1 MQHVYTPVEFSVMF
15 KYIMSPYVTNQSKH
29 LKFRIHEIT
38 RRETVKQKDPR
49 VEISGSDMETLYFR
63 TRALLLESQEE
74 KASQKCQELWWRNF
88 RHQNGGKNL
97 CETNINYII
106 RIQIRILYFTGIFMG
121 FHGIYKK
128 YIDHIWF
135 INLLP

>member
-1 MQHVYTPVEFSVMF
+1 MYANMQQVYTPVEFCLCTVVF
-15 KYIMSPYVTNQSKH
+15 KCIMSPYVTNQSKH
-29 LKFRIHEIT
+29 LKFLKIHEIK
-38 RRETVKQKDPR
+38 RRVFETVKQKGPR

-97 CETNINYII
+97 CETN
-106 RIQIRILYFTGIFMG
+106 
-121 FHGIYKK
+121 
-128 YIDHIWF
+128 
-135 INLLP
+135 